1 MSLQQ
6 KLSRADDETHLTWLR
21 LHGNNWTSGQIGKRF
36 GVRPEYVRTV
46 LNRIKADL
54 AKSEAA

>member
-6 KLSRADDETHLTWLR
+6 KLSRQQDETHLEWIR
-21 LHGNNWTSGQIGKRF
+21 LTGLGWSSGRIGRRYE
-36 GVRPEYVRTV
+36 VRPEYVRTV

-54 AKSEAA
+54 ATSEAT